1 MKKKSILTLIL
12 IFSSLFSKELELGSM
27 LPMGDHRLLDI
38 GGKYLSLNEAKG
50 ENGLLVIFSCNTCP
64 WVIRW
69 EDRYVAL
76 TRQFSPEGIGVI
88 AVNSNE
94 GNFNSVDNMEEMRKH
109 AKENSYNF
117 PYVQDFGSR
126 LARVFGA
133 TRTPHIYLFD
143 NSDALVYR
151 GAIDDNARD
160 ARKVEEPYLAN
171 AIEAMLSGKPIAVAS
186 TKALGCGIK
195 FK

>member
-1 MKKKSILTLIL
+1 M
-12 IFSSLFSKELELGSM
+12 
-27 LPMGDHRLLDI
+27 
-38 GGKYLSLNEAKG
+38 
-50 ENGLLVIFSCNTCP
+50 
-64 WVIRW
+64 
-69 EDRYVAL
+69 AL

-143 NSDALVYR
+143 NSGALVYR

-160 ARKVEEPYLAN
+160 ARKVEVPYLAN